1 MFYFR
6 LVAAGYKVGVVKQ
19 METAALKAAS
29 DKKSGPF
36 SRQLTGLYTRTTLLG
51 PDVEPRKPLYAY
63 GGPSVGRDDSF
74 GEAEEEEEE
83 GLYLMC
89 LCEGR
94 RTERGSKGKGKEVI
108 TIGFLVSVSL
118 TDHCIIQLLTY
129 TMHLASF
136 PGLRPD
142 FISQPQVW
150 AEAWERGYNAL
161 PPAGSA
167 ALCREHG
174 VR

>member
-1 MFYFR
+1 MFSLCFR

-51 PDVEPRKPLYAY
+51 PDVEPKRPLYAH
-63 GGPSVGRDDSF
+63 GGESVRRDD
-74 GEAEEEEEE
+74 GLEEEEEDE

-94 RTERGSKGKGKEVI
+94 RVSGGGGAKEGNEI
-108 TIGFLVSVSL
+108 AIGFLVSYKLS
-118 TDHCIIQLLTY
+118 T
-129 TMHLASF
+129 
-136 PGLRPD
+136 
-142 FISQPQVW
+142 
-150 AEAWERGYNAL
+150 
-161 PPAGSA
+161 
-167 ALCREHG
+167 
-174 VR
+174 